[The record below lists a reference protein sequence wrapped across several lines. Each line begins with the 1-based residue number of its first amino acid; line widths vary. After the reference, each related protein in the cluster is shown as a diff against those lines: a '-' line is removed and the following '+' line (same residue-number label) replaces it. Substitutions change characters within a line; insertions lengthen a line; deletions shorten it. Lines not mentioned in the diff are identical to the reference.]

1 MVKHRCIYL
10 QGVLSACSQHL
21 CIRYTDALLFW
32 LITFA
37 RYVLSAFVAF
47 LLSIAISFAVI
58 LPFAKDNSPGL
69 GFLCFMVLIP
79 VASLLIP
86 LSLGTTAELIQ
97 RKVLSR
103 RFKWAN
109 ALLRSLAALPIAAG
123 PVYAATS
130 VFPYVESRRPTH
142 WVEKEIFLYGLSAA
156 FAYLA
161 LHIKTRP
168 PQSVI

>member
-1 MVKHRCIYL
+1 MPV
-10 QGVLSACSQHL
+10 
-21 CIRYTDALLFW
+21 LFW
-32 LITFA
+32 LTTVA
-37 RYVLSAFVAF
+37 RYVLSGFVAF

-58 LPFAKDNSPGL
+58 LPFAKDSSPGV
-69 GFLCFMVLIP
+69 GFLWFMLLIP
-79 VASLLIP
+79 VATLLIP

-109 ALLRSLAALPIAAG
+109 ALFRSLVALPIAVG

-142 WVEKEIFLYGLSAA
+142 WVEKKSSCTACPLSSRTSLCVSRSAHSSEL
-156 FAYLA
+156 FDN
-161 LHIKTRP
+161 
-168 PQSVI
+168 